1 MKLSEITNF
10 KTLQSIALTG
20 ITEEELDKIKDKKEL
35 TAYFKRKNKERYN
48 KTHKEYYQSYYQK
61 NREKMTEYSRTY
73 KAEKR
78 LEKTIIKL
86 PSPTNIE
93 IPILN

>member
-10 KTLQSIALTG
+10 KTLQSISLTG

-61 NREKMTEYSRTY
+61 NREKMTAYSRTY

-86 PSPTNIE
+86 PIPTNLE
-93 IPILN
+93 N